1 MFLKE
6 NVVCKTCDKATSK
19 LYEYARENGIETVWD
34 RALAMQP
41 QCGFGEM
48 GLCCTNCSMGPCRI
62 VKVTDDGPKKG
73 ICGATE
79 EVMASRNFARAV
91 AAGASAHSDHGRD
104 IAEALYHAANNE
116 GDYVIKDEEKLMK
129 IAKEWNVPTEKREL
143 NEIAREVALI
153 ALEEFGK
160 PFGKLRFLER
170 APEKRRAL
178 WDELGITP
186 RAIDREVVQVM
197 HSTHMGCDADYRNI
211 INQAARAALADG
223 WGGSMIGTELSDV
236 LFGTPKPKKVEAN
249 LGVLKENCVNI
260 IVHGHEPTLSEAI
273 VIASKDPEL
282 LELAKKQ
289 GAEGINLA
297 GMCCTGNE
305 ITMRHGVPMA
315 GNFFQQEL
323 AVVTGAVEAMI
334 VDVQCI
340 MPSLSDL
347 VKCYHTKLITTSPK
361 SKLPGA
367 VHIEFNEEKAVEI
380 AKKIVREAVL
390 NFKNRKNKTFIPEEK
405 AEGIVGYSYEL
416 IIKTLDKVTNSFA
429 HPTGTVKPLVDAIKS
444 GVLRGAAAIV
454 GCNNHKVPHDMGHV
468 NLAKELLKR
477 DILVVT
483 TGCGAHAC
491 IKAGLMSLD
500 AVKYCGKGLATCCEL
515 LEIPPVLHMGSCVDI
530 SRILTLLSDV
540 AKYMG
545 VDISDLPVAAAAPE
559 WMSEKAQ
566 SIGLYA
572 VSSGVYVILG
582 VAPFVMGSEN
592 VVKYL
597 TSDMEKILGGKFEVE
612 SDPVKAAEKIAFH
625 IENKRKIL
633 GI

>member
-1 MFLKE
+1 MKE
-6 NVVCKTCDKATSK
+6 TNFCKSCDNATVK
-19 LYEYARENGIETVWD
+19 MYEYAKEMGLETIWD
-34 RALAMQP
+34 RAQAMQP

-62 VKVTDDGPKKG
+62 VKITEDGPKKG

-79 EVMASRNFARAV
+79 DTIVSRNFARAV
-91 AAGASAHSDHGRD
+91 AAGAAAHSDHGRD
-104 IAEALYHAANNE
+104 IAQALYHAALEE
-116 GDYVIKDEEKLMK
+116 GDYEVRDKDKLLK
-129 IAKEWNVPTEKREL
+129 IAKEWNVKIENRSLK
-143 NEIAREVALI
+143 EIAREVALM

-160 PFGKLRFLER
+160 PFGKLRFLGR
-170 APEKRRAL
+170 APEKRRVI
-178 WDELGITP
+178 WDELGISP
-186 RAIDREVVQVM
+186 RAIDREVVQLM

-211 INQAARAALADG
+211 INQAAKAALSDG

-236 LFGTPKPKKVEAN
+236 IFGTPVPKKTQAN
-249 LGVLKENCVNI
+249 LGVLKENYVNI

-282 LELAKKQ
+282 IELAQKQ

-323 AVVTGAVEAMI
+323 AIATGAVDAMV

-340 MPSLSDL
+340 MPSLSEI
-347 VKCYHTKLITTSPK
+347 VKCYHTKLITTSLK
-361 SKLPGA
+361 AKLPGA
-367 VHIEFNEEKAVEI
+367 IHMEFDEEKAVEI

-390 NFKNRKNKTFIPEEK
+390 NYKNRKQKIYIPEEK
-405 AEGIVGYSYEL
+405 AQGYVGYSYEAIL
-416 IIKTLDKVTNSFA
+416 KILDKVTNSFA
-429 HPTGTVKPLVDAIKS
+429 HPAGTVKPLVDAIKS

-454 GCNNHKVPHDMGHV
+454 GCNNHKVPHDSGHV
-468 NLAKELLKR
+468 TLAKELIKR

-491 IKAGLMSLD
+491 IKAGLMSMD
-500 AVKYCGKGLATCCEL
+500 AVNYCGKGLATCCEL

-545 VDISDLPVAAAAPE
+545 MDISDLPVAAAAPE

-572 VSSGVYVILG
+572 VSSGIYVVLG
-582 VAPFVMGSEN
+582 VAPAITGSET
-592 VVKYL
+592 VVNYL
-597 TSDMEKILGGKFEVE
+597 TSDIEKILGGRFEVE
-612 SDPVKAAEKIAFH
+612 SDPVKAAEKIVYH
-625 IENKRKIL
+625 IEMKRKML